1 MARIMTDQKPKKKL
15 APGNRLYFR
24 KRIQPAAVDS
34 IFPAI
39 KGKKLSA
46 LSITNEILKE
56 SSFTTPLNRWLF
68 FFVSSK
74 SRKFTFW
81 VT

>member
-1 MARIMTDQKPKKKL
+1 MAKIMTDQKPKKKL
-15 APGNRLYFR
+15 APGNRLYLR
-24 KRIQPAAVDS
+24 KRIQPTAVDS
-34 IFPAI
+34 IFPVI

-56 SSFTTPLNRWLF
+56 SSCTTPLNRWLF
-68 FFVSSK
+68 FFFSSK